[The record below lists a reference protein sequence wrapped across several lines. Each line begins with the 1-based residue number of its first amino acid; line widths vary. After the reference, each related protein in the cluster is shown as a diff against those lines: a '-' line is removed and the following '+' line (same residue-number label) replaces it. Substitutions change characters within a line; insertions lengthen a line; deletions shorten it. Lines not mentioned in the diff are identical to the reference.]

1 MSGAY
6 QTNAKTAGP
15 WVDIDL
21 TALCAN
27 FAMIR
32 DQAPSAETAAV
43 VKCDAYGLG
52 LDAVARTLATNEKC
66 QSFFVAYPEEGA
78 ALRTYLNSAVADIYV
93 FNGPLPQTM
102 ALFEQNRLTPVLN
115 SFEQAEK
122 WAIRQPGVPAA
133 VHIDTGMNRLGA
145 PLTELDAIANLK
157 GLSTKLLMS
166 HLACSSAPTDPM
178 NEKQRNRFIEAA
190 SKFPDAR
197 LSLSASGGSLMGS
210 DFHFDLLRVGTAL
223 YGGTPFDFDEP
234 RLKPVA
240 FLRAPVVQIRT
251 ALPGETVGYAASHAI
266 DRQTQLATVALG
278 YGDGFPRAGSGRAE
292 AYIGGIRASVAGRIS
307 MDLTSLDITNV
318 KNPIKTNDI
327 ATFFGEGITLF
338 EAACAC
344 GTIPYELLTGLG
356 GRVDRRYL

>member
-6 QTNAKTAGP
+6 KTNGKTAGP

-21 TALCAN
+21 NALCAN

-32 DQAPSAETAAV
+32 DQAPTAETAAV

-52 LDAVARTLATNEKC
+52 LESVARSLAASEKC
-66 QSFFVAYPEEGA
+66 RSFFVAYPEEGA
-78 ALRTYLNSAVADIYV
+78 ALRAFLKDSETDIYV
-93 FNGPLPQTM
+93 FNGPLPETM
-102 ALFEQNRLTPVLN
+102 ALFEQFRLTPVLN

-122 WAIRQPGVPAA
+122 WASRQPGVPAA

-145 PLTELDAIANLK
+145 PLTEIDAIADLK

-166 HLACSSAPTDPM
+166 HLACSSAPSDPM
-178 NEKQRNRFIEAA
+178 NAKQRNRFIEAA

-197 LSLSASGGSLMGS
+197 LSLSASGGALMGK
-210 DFHFDLLRVGTAL
+210 DYHFDMLRAGIAL
-223 YGGTPFDFDEP
+223 YGGSPFDADEP
-234 RLKPVA
+234 RLAPVA

-251 ALPGETVGYAASHAI
+251 ALPGETVGYAATHTVKK
-266 DRQTQLATVALG
+266 QTQLATVALG

-292 AYIGGIRASVAGRIS
+292 SLISGVRAPIAGRIS
-307 MDLTSLDITNV
+307 MDLTSLDVTKA

-327 ATFFGEGITLF
+327 ATFFGDGITLF